1 MDNAKTAYNTKKA
14 RREELDTALAGIDAE
29 IAAATD
35 NVSKQKLEMN
45 KAEWTTEVGTL
56 GDDALNSLKG
66 TMDSTM
72 DTFKTAEADL
82 KETNLAAEKV
92 KLDAAFSGLETDK
105 NDSQTAFAAIEGQLE
120 YWADAKKKSKTEK
133 EWEENHYKYME
144 LEGEF
149 KKAKKTRDDALATF
163 NEANTAK
170 GLRDAKATRDT
181 AVADRK
187 TAITGRATDIT
198 DKEAEIATAEQ
209 AATDAGDDPATDATV
224 IQKKQELVVLQ
235 DAQKQDQ
242 QLNLEQDAVD
252 AAAER
257 EAQKTAFDTLETGL
271 TTLNDE
277 MATQETQLAELS
289 EMMANA

>member
-66 TMDSTM
+66 TMESTM

-105 NDSQTAFAAIEGQLE
+105 NDSQTAFAALEGQLE

-144 LEGEF
+144 LEGDFE
-149 KKAKKTRDDALATF
+149 KAKKTRDDALATF

-198 DKEAEIATAEQ
+198 DKEAEIATAE
-209 AATDAGDDPATDATV
+209 
-224 IQKKQELVVLQ
+224 
-235 DAQKQDQ
+235 
-242 QLNLEQDAVD
+242 
-252 AAAER
+252 
-257 EAQKTAFDTLETGL
+257 
-271 TTLNDE
+271 
-277 MATQETQLAELS
+277 
-289 EMMANA
+289 